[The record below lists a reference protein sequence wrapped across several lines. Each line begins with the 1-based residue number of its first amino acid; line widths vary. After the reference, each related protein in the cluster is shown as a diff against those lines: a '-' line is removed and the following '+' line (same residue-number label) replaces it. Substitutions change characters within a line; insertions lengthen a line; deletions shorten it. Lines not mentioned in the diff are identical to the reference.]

1 VARPA
6 KESRRDPR
14 YRRFRIAA
22 YALYL
27 AVVVGFCGML
37 IVSVVRSVIAM
48 TPRVTSGG
56 PRVLTVQECVDQ
68 ASALWQ
74 ELDTQRQQ
82 LSREVPAKT
91 TDEKWSRF
99 RVRWLGRLRETQS
112 LCALDSRARRPL
124 RRAFESLEH
133 LQDLYM
139 THAVQFAG
147 EIGPTLDEFRS
158 ALDAAK
164 QPLGSEPSGG
174 SVPEPSAQAK

>member
-1 VARPA
+1 MARPA
-6 KESRRDPR
+6 KESLRDPR
-14 YRRFRIAA
+14 YRPFRIAA

-27 AVVVGFCGML
+27 VVVVAFCGML

-48 TPRVTSGG
+48 SPGVTSGG
-56 PRVLTVQECVDQ
+56 QRVLTVQECMDQ
-68 ASALWQ
+68 AGALWQ
-74 ELDTQRQQ
+74 DLDAQRQQ

-99 RVRWLGRLRETQS
+99 RVRWLGRLREVQS
-112 LCALDSRARRPL
+112 LCALDSRARKPL
-124 RRAFESLEH
+124 RLAFERLER

-164 QPLGSEPSGG
+164 RPLGSEPVGG

>member
-1 VARPA
+1 MARPA
-6 KESRRDPR
+6 KESLRDPR
-14 YRRFRIAA
+14 YRPFRVAA

-27 AVVVGFCGML
+27 VVVVAFCGML
-37 IVSVVRSVIAM
+37 IVSVVRSVVAM
-48 TPRVTSGG
+48 SPGVTSGG
-56 PRVLTVQECVDQ
+56 QRVLTVQECMDQ
-68 ASALWQ
+68 AGALWQ
-74 ELDTQRQQ
+74 DLDAQRQQ

-99 RVRWLGRLRETQS
+99 RVRWLGQLREVQS
-112 LCALDSRARRPL
+112 LCALDSRARKPL
-124 RRAFESLEH
+124 RRAFERLER

-164 QPLGSEPSGG
+164 RPLGSEPVGG

>member
-1 VARPA
+1 MARPA
-6 KESRRDPR
+6 KESPR
-14 YRRFRIAA
+14 NPLYRPFRIAA

-27 AVVVGFCGML
+27 VVVVGFSGML

-48 TPRVTSGG
+48 TPEVASGG
-56 PRVLTVQECVDQ
+56 QRVLTVQECMDQ

-74 ELDTQRQQ
+74 QLDAQRQQ

-91 TDEKWSRF
+91 TGEKWSRF
-99 RVRWLGRLRETQS
+99 RVRWLGQLREVQS
-112 LCALDSRARRPL
+112 LCALESRARKPL
-124 RRAFESLEH
+124 RRAFERLEH

-147 EIGPTLDEFRS
+147 EIGPTLDEFRG

-164 QPLGSEPSGG
+164 SSLGTQPTSGPL
-174 SVPEPSAQAK
+174 PEPSAQAK